1 MCFDIYPWIS
11 INLVQGNC
19 TSFTHNHSMDETLD
33 NKGEKL
39 KNAMQYK
46 FIQKCYDL
54 EQKTKPFWWFK
65 LDQGKRKYIKDIRD
79 GKQTIKE

>member
-1 MCFDIYPWIS
+1 
-11 INLVQGNC
+11 
-19 TSFTHNHSMDETLD
+19 MDESLD

-54 EQKTKPFWWFK
+54 EQKNKTI
-65 LDQGKRKYIKDIRD
+65 LMIQIGSRKEKIY
-79 GKQTIKE
+79 

>member
-1 MCFDIYPWIS
+1 MDTISKGSDLQKDAECALTFTRIS

-54 EQKTKPFWWFK
+54 ERKTKPF
-65 LDQGKRKYIKDIRD
+65 
-79 GKQTIKE
+79 